1 MRAGYWGIVIVGA
14 ILQVATALPAA
25 PAGVQWLPWEK
36 RDPNRIG
43 DTIDTQRGNERRSDQ
58 ADAPPQMLQTVLVGS
73 ATDEAMGRAIERY
86 QRIVAAG
93 GWQPIPAGP
102 KLKLNTRGNRVV
114 YLRRRLQ
121 ATGDLAEVRGDPRV
135 FNQNVAT
142 ALERFQLRHGLTPS
156 GEVNRLTLR
165 ALNQSAQ
172 QLLHRLQVNRQRLRS
187 LAAQTRGRR
196 YILVNIPAYELQAVT
211 NGRLDLSSAVVVGK
225 PATPTPEVTAAVRAV
240 DFMPYWNVPQS
251 IAQRALIPAVQKDP
265 AYLDRE
271 RIRVFAGYGGAE
283 LNSTQVNWRAPQGD
297 RLFFRQ
303 DPGPFNALGLIRLD
317 MPNQHT
323 VYMHDT
329 PLKKLFKFYL
339 RPYSAGCV
347 RVQKIQELT
356 LWLLSA
362 VGGWDAVRLTD
373 ALQAGQQ
380 QTIPLPQPV
389 PVHFVYV
396 SAWATGAGD
405 AQFRMDIY
413 DKDGSAARTAEAE
426 DWDARPQP
434 VAP

>member
-1 MRAGYWGIVIVGA
+1 MVAA
-14 ILQVATALPAA
+14 ILQVATALPAT

-43 DTIDTQRGNERRSDQ
+43 DTIDTQRGNEKRRGQ
-58 ADAPPQMLQTVLVGS
+58 PDAPPQTLQTVLVS
-73 ATDEAMGRAIERY
+73 SETDEALGLAIERY

-93 GWQPIPAGP
+93 GWQPIPSGP

-121 ATGDLAEVRGDPRV
+121 ATGDLAEARGDPRV
-135 FNQNVAT
+135 FDQSVAT

-165 ALNQSAQ
+165 ALNVSAQ
-172 QLLHRLQVNRQRLRS
+172 QLLHRLQLNRQRLRNI
-187 LAAQTRGRR
+187 AAQTRSQR

-211 NGRLDLSSAVVVGK
+211 GGRLDLSSAVIVGK

-240 DFMPYWNVPQS
+240 DFLPYWNVPQS

-265 AYLDRE
+265 AYLERE

-283 LNSTQVNWRAPQGD
+283 ITSSQVNWRAPQGD

-303 DPGPFNALGLIRLD
+303 DPGAFNALGLIRLD
-317 MPNQHT
+317 MPNQHI

-329 PLKKLFKFYL
+329 PLKKLFQFYL

-347 RVQKIQELT
+347 RVAKIQELT
-356 LWLLSA
+356 LWLLSS
-362 VGGWDAVRLTD
+362 VGGWDAVRLAD
-373 ALQAGQQ
+373 ALQSGQQ
-380 QTIPLPQPV
+380 QTISLPQAV

-413 DKDGSAARTAEAE
+413 DQDGSAAHTAEAE

-434 VAP
+434 LAP